1 MQPALRPLRL
11 PVFRRLAFARFVDE
25 LGDWLGEIAL
35 AVLVFDRTG
44 SLAATTALFLSLQ
57 FVPAMVTPPL
67 VARLEAAPSRLALA
81 GLNVAQALVFVE
93 LAMLEP
99 HFSLA
104 PVVALAALGGG
115 LAITGRSLT
124 RAAAAAAAAPQGL
137 LREANAFL
145 NVGFTIGAAAGPALA
160 GVVVAGAGPRTAL
173 FADAASFGVVA
184 ILMATATGLPRT
196 RVEKAGSMERLR
208 KAISYVRERPQLRVM
223 IAAQA
228 MAMVFFAL
236 VIPIEV
242 VFAKET
248 LGAGDAGYG
257 VLLASW
263 GAGMVAGS
271 VAFTILRGVSLRV
284 LLPGSALAIGAAYL
298 LTGAA
303 PTLTFACMASVLGGA
318 GNGIEWVALVT
329 AVQQLTGAD
338 YQARVVSLVESG
350 SRAAPGVGF
359 VLGGAIAAVFDPRA
373 SYLVAGLGVIVVLL
387 LAAIALSRAG
397 WRGEAVAEEEAE
409 EALGEPAA
417 IAKLPEGVTPD
428 SVESAN
434 LPSSPGAA

>member
-115 LAITGRSLT
+115 LAITGRALT

-263 GAGMVAGS
+263 GAGMVAG
-271 VAFTILRGVSLRV
+271 
-284 LLPGSALAIGAAYL
+284 
-298 LTGAA
+298 
-303 PTLTFACMASVLGGA
+303 
-318 GNGIEWVALVT
+318 
-329 AVQQLTGAD
+329 
-338 YQARVVSLVESG
+338 
-350 SRAAPGVGF
+350 
-359 VLGGAIAAVFDPRA
+359 
-373 SYLVAGLGVIVVLL
+373 
-387 LAAIALSRAG
+387 
-397 WRGEAVAEEEAE
+397 
-409 EALGEPAA
+409 
-417 IAKLPEGVTPD
+417 
-428 SVESAN
+428 
-434 LPSSPGAA
+434 

>member
-1 MQPALRPLRL
+1 MQAALRPLKL

-44 SLAATTALFLSLQ
+44 SLAATTALFLALQ

-93 LAMLEP
+93 LAMLERS
-99 HFSLA
+99 FALG
-104 PVVALAALGGG
+104 PVIGLAALGGG
-115 LAITGRSLT
+115 LAITGRALS
-124 RAAAAAAAAPQGL
+124 RAAAAAVAAPHGL

-208 KAISYVRERPQLRVM
+208 KAIAYVRERPQLRVM

-257 VLLASW
+257 ALLASW

-271 VAFTILRGVSLRV
+271 VAFTLLRGVSLRV
-284 LLPGSALAIGAAYL
+284 LLPISALAVGAAYL
-298 LTGAA
+298 FTGAA
-303 PTLTFACMASVLGGA
+303 PTLLVACVASVLGGA
-318 GNGIEWVALVT
+318 GNGVEWVALVT
-329 AVQQLTGAD
+329 AVQQLTGAE
-338 YQARVVSLVESG
+338 YQARVLSLVESG

-359 VLGGAIAAVFDPRA
+359 VLGGGIAALIDPRA
-373 SYLVAGLGVIVVLL
+373 SYVVAGLGVLCVLA
-387 LAAIALSRAG
+387 LALVALSRAG
-397 WRGEAVAEEEAE
+397 WRGEPAEEGTLE
-409 EALGEPAA
+409 EALGEPSPG
-417 IAKLPEGVTPD
+417 AKLPEGVPLGG
-428 SVESAN
+428 VESAD